1 MKKKSYFVQKS
12 FHETHLDILHALAP
26 ELTAKSLRQLV
37 TKVSRAPYNGWFGCF
52 NHNFA
57 FIRRSHCNYNIMTI
71 LQLFL

>member
-37 TKVSRAPYNGWFGCF
+37 TKVSRAPWSIFLMDGLTVLTIILLS
-52 NHNFA
+52 FA
-57 FIRRSHCNYNIMTI
+57 I
-71 LQLFL
+71 LIAITTS